1 MAYTKLASSIIT
13 STIWSES
20 HQTLRVWITML
31 ALADRN
37 GEVEGT
43 IPGLAGIAKVTV
55 AECEDALA
63 TFLSPDPYSR
73 TKACEGRR
81 IEIIEGGWSLIN
93 HAEYRN
99 RASKEDS
106 KAKNAARQARLRSR
120 RAAESNAPVTQ
131 SNAEVTHG
139 RDIAEA
145 DTDTDTE
152 VPKPKRGRP
161 PARVVEFQFDLA
173 DPPWLVEH
181 MTEFLNYRK
190 NKKGGLTQQAW
201 KIALKIARQMD
212 RDALARA
219 VDSAILSGWT
229 GLYPP
234 SQKATNSPHLTASAN
249 PHDGWEDTFDW
260 ETANAEAEKH
270 LAELQAEK
278 TKAR

>member
-99 RASKEDS
+99 
-106 KAKNAARQARLRSR
+106 
-120 RAAESNAPVTQ
+120 
-131 SNAEVTHG
+131 
-139 RDIAEA
+139 IAEA

-152 VPKPKRGRP
+152 GQKYQNPSAGVRP
-161 PARVVEFQFDLA
+161 L
-173 DPPWLVEH
+173 
-181 MTEFLNYRK
+181 
-190 NKKGGLTQQAW
+190 GLSSSSSTLP
-201 KIALKIARQMD
+201 IRLG
-212 RDALARA
+212 
-219 VDSAILSGWT
+219 LS
-229 GLYPP
+229 
-234 SQKATNSPHLTASAN
+234 SI
-249 PHDGWEDTFDW
+249 
-260 ETANAEAEKH
+260 
-270 LAELQAEK
+270 
-278 TKAR
+278 